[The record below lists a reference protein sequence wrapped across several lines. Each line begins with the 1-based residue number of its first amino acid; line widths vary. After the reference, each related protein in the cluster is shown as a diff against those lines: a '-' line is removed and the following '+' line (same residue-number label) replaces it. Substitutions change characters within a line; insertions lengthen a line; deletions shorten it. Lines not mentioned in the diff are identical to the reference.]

1 MKYNF
6 FLLLVIL
13 LSSIKAN
20 AQLINC
26 NPDPNGEPWIAG
38 MLPEIT
44 PEIQSELNQ
53 IPILELNS
61 KSSATNLPYVR
72 LDLYGIDDYDCK
84 LNIDNT
90 ADLVIGN
97 NAIITAKNG
106 SLIQYDGNV
115 SSNRPTNL
123 ILDLEDNNWG
133 NLNDLQIENKMIYMT
148 TTNNVVTF
156 DYKPKWSLGVCDD
169 NNIDGA
175 KQMSSEADS
184 LWNVGEFVQAEE
196 LYKTI
201 ISEYSMTYSAENAMK
216 KLLIMESDREGDF
229 ESLQNYYRTDFTISN
244 NERLN
249 PMGDF
254 LANKCDENMRNYD
267 EAITW
272 YEERIESEATSYNDS
287 VFATIDL
294 GNLYLKMN
302 DEGVKGL
309 QGKLTQFVPRS
320 REEHSKNMELAL
332 RSLKT
337 EKSNSNP
344 KDEKTNR
351 IFTQIQLPDMNDHVM
366 YIAEDEKSNQMIIVT
381 KEGRIYATKDNC
393 ETMCCISDV
402 KPEMSVDDYYYSN
415 DKIYAV
421 ETGKYAYK
429 EIDNEEWSYTD
440 IPNNIHNPR
449 IFVTNAGTIFLGS
462 WQGIH
467 KSSDGGASW
476 SHVVVDDSYVK
487 YFGSFIE
494 LEDGAILAGSTP
506 YIGDGEILR
515 STDDGDTWIKTN
527 GLESQDFVIDSEGN
541 IISGALKASAGGA
554 PMWYP
559 FAISY
564 DKGITWQTI
573 MDYDFLYPRVTSM
586 VIDDNNVIYSA
597 DGSGLSWGIYGY
609 DMMSKEA
616 WEVYRLIAADDNKN
630 LFLSS
635 DGYLYAFD
643 SLNKELFLRSRE
655 SLYSAYN
662 VKVIISG
669 EGSGCVNG
677 EGEYT
682 YGRPATLTAEATEG
696 HEFLSWTDMDGNIL
710 STEETYIVYMTENI
724 QLIANFSEY
733 DDIEE
738 IDDSGTSIYPNPTEN
753 NITIEAEDIIQIEVY
768 NTLGQMV
775 ARIGAEGNSVE
786 LDMSDY
792 SDGIYLIKTVSK
804 EGSTVS
810 RVVKM

>member
-1 MKYNF
+1 M
-6 FLLLVIL
+6 
-13 LSSIKAN
+13 
-20 AQLINC
+20 
-26 NPDPNGEPWIAG
+26 
-38 MLPEIT
+38 
-44 PEIQSELNQ
+44 
-53 IPILELNS
+53 
-61 KSSATNLPYVR
+61 
-72 LDLYGIDDYDCK
+72 
-84 LNIDNT
+84 
-90 ADLVIGN
+90 
-97 NAIITAKNG
+97 
-106 SLIQYDGNV
+106 
-115 SSNRPTNL
+115 
-123 ILDLEDNNWG
+123 
-133 NLNDLQIENKMIYMT
+133 
-148 TTNNVVTF
+148 
-156 DYKPKWSLGVCDD
+156 
-169 NNIDGA
+169 
-175 KQMSSEADS
+175 
-184 LWNVGEFVQAEE
+184 
-196 LYKTI
+196 
-201 ISEYSMTYSAENAMK
+201 
-216 KLLIMESDREGDF
+216 
-229 ESLQNYYRTDFTISN
+229 
-244 NERLN
+244 
-249 PMGDF
+249 
-254 LANKCDENMRNYD
+254 
-267 EAITW
+267 
-272 YEERIESEATSYNDS
+272 
-287 VFATIDL
+287 
-294 GNLYLKMN
+294 
-302 DEGVKGL
+302 
-309 QGKLTQFVPRS
+309 
-320 REEHSKNMELAL
+320 
-332 RSLKT
+332 
-337 EKSNSNP
+337 
-344 KDEKTNR
+344 
-351 IFTQIQLPDMNDHVM
+351 
-366 YIAEDEKSNQMIIVT
+366 
-381 KEGRIYATKDNC
+381 
-393 ETMCCISDV
+393 
-402 KPEMSVDDYYYSN
+402 
-415 DKIYAV
+415 
-421 ETGKYAYK
+421 
-429 EIDNEEWSYTD
+429 
-440 IPNNIHNPR
+440 
-449 IFVTNAGTIFLGS
+449 
-462 WQGIH
+462 
-467 KSSDGGASW
+467 
-476 SHVVVDDSYVK
+476 
-487 YFGSFIE
+487 
-494 LEDGAILAGSTP
+494 
-506 YIGDGEILR
+506 R

-609 DMMSKEA
+609 DMMSQEA

-786 LDMSDY
+786 LDMSYY

>member
-72 LDLYGIDDYDCK
+72 LDLYGTDDYDCK

-184 LWNVGEFVQAEE
+184 LWNVGKFVQAEE

-351 IFTQIQLPDMNDHVM
+351 IFTQIQ
-366 YIAEDEKSNQMIIVT
+366 
-381 KEGRIYATKDNC
+381 
-393 ETMCCISDV
+393 
-402 KPEMSVDDYYYSN
+402 
-415 DKIYAV
+415 
-421 ETGKYAYK
+421 
-429 EIDNEEWSYTD
+429 
-440 IPNNIHNPR
+440 
-449 IFVTNAGTIFLGS
+449 
-462 WQGIH
+462 
-467 KSSDGGASW
+467 
-476 SHVVVDDSYVK
+476 
-487 YFGSFIE
+487 
-494 LEDGAILAGSTP
+494 
-506 YIGDGEILR
+506 
-515 STDDGDTWIKTN
+515 
-527 GLESQDFVIDSEGN
+527 
-541 IISGALKASAGGA
+541 
-554 PMWYP
+554 
-559 FAISY
+559 
-564 DKGITWQTI
+564 
-573 MDYDFLYPRVTSM
+573 
-586 VIDDNNVIYSA
+586 
-597 DGSGLSWGIYGY
+597 
-609 DMMSKEA
+609 
-616 WEVYRLIAADDNKN
+616 
-630 LFLSS
+630 
-635 DGYLYAFD
+635 
-643 SLNKELFLRSRE
+643 
-655 SLYSAYN
+655 
-662 VKVIISG
+662 
-669 EGSGCVNG
+669 
-677 EGEYT
+677 
-682 YGRPATLTAEATEG
+682 
-696 HEFLSWTDMDGNIL
+696 
-710 STEETYIVYMTENI
+710 
-724 QLIANFSEY
+724 
-733 DDIEE
+733 
-738 IDDSGTSIYPNPTEN
+738 
-753 NITIEAEDIIQIEVY
+753 
-768 NTLGQMV
+768 
-775 ARIGAEGNSVE
+775 
-786 LDMSDY
+786 
-792 SDGIYLIKTVSK
+792 
-804 EGSTVS
+804 
-810 RVVKM
+810 